1 MAPENPKTDPA
12 SSRAGVRF
20 LDGGG
25 AVGALLRDFDWAS
38 HPLGPPQ
45 DWPAALKL
53 SVGLCLRSSFPTA
66 IYWGPDFRLLYNDA
80 WTVLADN
87 HPWALGRPAAEA
99 RPDVWPVLGAQFR
112 ETLAAAEGISHVAQR
127 LMMVR
132 GGVPTETFWSY
143 NS

>member
-66 IYWGPDFRLLYNDA
+66 IYWGPDFRLLY
-80 WTVLADN
+80 
-87 HPWALGRPAAEA
+87 
-99 RPDVWPVLGAQFR
+99 
-112 ETLAAAEGISHVAQR
+112 
-127 LMMVR
+127 
-132 GGVPTETFWSY
+132 
-143 NS
+143 